1 MGGGG
6 ERWAARKPTLR
17 SIMSTKMTKE
27 TPIRDHRIHIIAFI
41 NKMEILR
48 AEIDGENKVDMIPKT
63 LLDSF
68 RQFKLN
74 YTMSKLMVNLF
85 ELMRK
90 LQTAK
95 GILKDS

>member
-1 MGGGG
+1 
-6 ERWAARKPTLR
+6 
-17 SIMSTKMTKE
+17 MSTKMTKG
-27 TPIRDHRIHIIAFI
+27 TSIRDHRIHIIAFI